1 MGQTGIPEWK
11 EDAVVTETEM
21 SHKINN
27 PQGPADLEKYR
38 EKGMLLGSEEVKGY
52 VFGWRL
58 TAGLLGIAPV
68 RKV

>member
-27 PQGPADLEKYR
+27 SQGPADLEKYR

-58 TAGLLGIAPV
+58 
-68 RKV
+68 